1 MKPVLITSALPYVN
15 NIPHLGNLIQVLSA
29 DVYARYCRLRGYP
42 TLYVCGSD
50 EYGAATE
57 TRALLEGITP
67 RELCDRYH
75 QIHADVYKWFNVSF
89 DSYGRTA
96 TPKHTEITQ
105 SIFRGLEA
113 NGYIK
118 EKTLEQTYCEKDGR
132 FLADRFVRGTCP
144 HCGYE
149 EARGDQCENCGK
161 LLDPVDLKDPRCG
174 VCGTTPVR
182 RKTNHLYI
190 DLPAILPKLQE
201 WMDKAA
207 IEGSWARNAVQMTQA
222 WIRDGLQERAITR
235 DLKWGIPVPRQGFE
249 KKVFYVWFDA
259 PIGYISI
266 TANLTDRWEDWWRRP
281 GEVKLVHFIGKDN
294 IPFHTV
300 IFPCSLLGSGQT
312 WTMLN
317 SMSSTEYLN
326 YESGKFSKSRG
337 VGVFGTDAVESG
349 IPADVW
355 RFYLYYNRPEK
366 SDALF
371 TWKDFQEK
379 VNGELIGNLANLVNR
394 TLTFAA
400 RNFPEGFPSDTPSN
414 AKFWETVRAA
424 EGQIAESLE
433 RIELRDAFRQIFAL
447 SSIGNKR
454 FQDEEPWKSIKE
466 DPEKAAGLI
475 RDLVYLIRDLSVL
488 VEPYIPAASAAIN
501 GWLGVP
507 RCDWANLGR
516 LEGVDAVRPPALLFR
531 RLEDEEIERFRARFA
546 GTTQAERAAAE
557 AASGAAAATAA
568 PAASGASAAAAPAA
582 LSAPPP
588 DPALRARF
596 HENVE
601 LTVARITAVE
611 RHPKADKLF
620 IESVDL
626 GTEKRQI
633 VSGLV
638 GYYTP
643 EELSG
648 RNVIMVTNLKPARL
662 RGVESQ
668 GMLLA
673 AQDGTQVEVLFA
685 DWARPGDRV
694 TIQGQAEP
702 VARRVE
708 IDIEQFF
715 RVPIRVQE
723 NRILV
728 EGSALE
734 CAGRSLATVKVKD
747 GLVK

>member
-75 QIHADVYKWFNVSF
+75 KLHADVYKWFNVSF

-105 SIFRGLEA
+105 SIFKGLEA
-113 NGYIK
+113 GGYIK

-132 FLADRFVRGTCP
+132 FLADRYVRGTCP

-174 VCGTTPVR
+174 LCGATPVR
-182 RKTNHLYI
+182 RTTNHLYI
-190 DLPAILPKLQE
+190 DLPAILPKLQA
-201 WMDKAA
+201 WMDRAA
-207 IEGSWARNAVQMTQA
+207 IAGSWARNAVQMTQA

-235 DLKWGIPVPRQGFE
+235 DLKWGIPVPRAGYE
-249 KKVFYVWFDA
+249 NKVFYVWFDA

-266 TANLTDRWEDWWRRP
+266 TANLTDRWEQWWRRP
-281 GEVKLVHFIGKDN
+281 DEVKLVHFIGKDN

-312 WTMLN
+312 WTMLA

-355 RFYLYYNRPEK
+355 RFYLYYNRPER

-379 VNGELIGNLANLVNR
+379 VNGELIGNLANLINR
-394 TLTFAA
+394 TLTFAS
-400 RNFPEGFPSDTPSN
+400 RNFPEGFPAGAPSD

-424 EGQIAESLE
+424 EAGIADSLE
-433 RIELRDAFRQIFAL
+433 RIELRDAFRQVFAL

-454 FQDEEPWKSIKE
+454 FQDEEPWKAIKE
-466 DPEKAAGLI
+466 NPPKAAGLI

-488 VEPYIPAASAAIN
+488 AEPYIPATSAAIN
-501 GWLGVP
+501 GWLGVA
-507 RCDWANLGR
+507 RCDWASLGR
-516 LEGVDAVRPPALLFR
+516 LEGVGAVRPPALLFR

-546 GTTQAERAAAE
+546 GTTQAQRAAA
-557 AASGAAAATAA
+557 SAAAEGSAA
-568 PAASGASAAAAPAA
+568 PAAAAPPAA
-582 LSAPPP
+582 QEAPP

-596 HENVE
+596 HQKVE
-601 LTVARITAVE
+601 LTVARVTAVE
-611 RHPKADKLF
+611 RHPKADTLF

-638 GYYTP
+638 GYYAP

-648 RNVIMVTNLKPARL
+648 RNVVMVTNLKPARL

-685 DWARPGDRV
+685 DWARPGNRV
-694 TIQGQAEP
+694 TLQGEAEP
-702 VARRVE
+702 GARRSE
-708 IDIEQFF
+708 IDIEEFSL
-715 RVPIRVQE
+715 VPIRVQDS
-723 NRILV
+723 RILV
-728 EGSALE
+728 EGAALE
-734 CAGRSLATVKVKD
+734 CAGRPLSTAKVKD
-747 GLVK
+747 GQVK

>member
-57 TRALLEGITP
+57 TRALLEGISP

-75 QIHADVYKWFNVSF
+75 RLHADVYQWFNVSF

-105 SIFRGLEA
+105 SIFKGLEA

-132 FLADRFVRGTCP
+132 FLADRYVRGTCP
-144 HCGYE
+144 HCGYA

-161 LLDPVDLKDPRCG
+161 LLDPVDLKEPRG
-174 VCGTTPVR
+174 GLGGSTPVR
-182 RKTNHLYI
+182 RTTTHLYI
-190 DLPAILPKLQE
+190 DLPAILPKLQA
-201 WMDKAA
+201 WMQKAA
-207 IEGSWARNAVQMTQA
+207 VEGSWARNAVQMTQA

-235 DLKWGIPVPRQGFE
+235 DLSWGIPVPRAGYE
-249 KKVFYVWFDA
+249 NKVFYVWFDA

-266 TANLTDRWEDWWRRP
+266 TANLTEDWERWWRRP

-312 WTMLN
+312 WTML
-317 SMSSTEYLN
+317 SGMSSTEYLN
-326 YESGKFSKSRG
+326 YESGKVSKSRG

-366 SDALF
+366 SDALY

-400 RNFPEGFPSDTPSN
+400 RNFPDGFPAGAPSDGR
-414 AKFWETVRAA
+414 FWEAVRAA
-424 EGQIAESLE
+424 EAGITESFE
-433 RIELRDAFRQIFAL
+433 RIELRDAFRQLFAL

-454 FQDEEPWKSIKE
+454 FQDEEPWKTVKE
-466 DPEKAAGLI
+466 SPARAAGLI
-475 RDLVYLIRDLSVL
+475 RDLVYLIRDLAVL
-488 VEPYIPAASAAIN
+488 VEPYLPATAAAVN
-501 GWLGVP
+501 GWLGLA
-507 RCDWANLGR
+507 RGQWSSLGL
-516 LEGVDAVRPPALLFR
+516 LEGVGAVRPPALLFR

-546 GTTQAERAAAE
+546 GTQEQRAAAD
-557 AASGAAAATAA
+557 AAQAD
-568 PAASGASAAAAPAA
+568 AAAPPA
-582 LSAPPP
+582 P

-596 HENVE
+596 QEKVE

-611 RHPKADKLF
+611 RHPKADKLY
-620 IESVDL
+620 IESVAL
-626 GTEKRQI
+626 GAEKRQI

-643 EELSG
+643 EELAG

-685 DWARPGDRV
+685 DWARPGERV
-694 TIQGQAEP
+694 TIEGQAEP
-702 VARRVE
+702 AERRGE
-708 IDIEQFF
+708 IDIEEFF
-715 RVPIRVQE
+715 RVPIRVQAG
-723 NRILV
+723 RILV
-728 EGSALE
+728 EGAALS
-734 CAGRSLATVKVKD
+734 CAGQPLSTVKVKD
-747 GLVK
+747 GQVK

>member
-15 NIPHLGNLIQVLSA
+15 NVPHLGNLIQVLSA

-42 TLYVCGSD
+42 TLYICGTD
-50 EYGAATE
+50 EYGTATE
-57 TRALLEGITP
+57 TRALEEGISP
-67 RELCDRYH
+67 KELCDRYYR
-75 QIHADVYKWFNVSF
+75 IHSDVYKWFNVSF
-89 DSYGRTA
+89 DHFGRTS

-105 SIFRGLEA
+105 SIFLGLQA
-113 NGYIK
+113 NGFIK
-118 EKTLEQTYCEKDGR
+118 EKTIEQTYCEKDGR
-132 FLADRFVRGTCP
+132 FLADRYVRGTCP
-144 HCGYE
+144 HCGYA
-149 EARGDQCENCGK
+149 EARGDQCESCLK
-161 LLDPVDLKDPRCG
+161 LLDPEDLKDPRCS

-182 RKTNHLYI
+182 RTTNHLYI
-190 DLPAILPKLQE
+190 DLPAILPKLQA
-201 WMDKAA
+201 WMEKAA
-207 IEGSWARNAVQMTQA
+207 IEGSWARNAVRNTQG
-222 WIRDGLQERAITR
+222 WIRGGLQERAITR
-235 DLKWGIPVPRQGFE
+235 DLKWGIPVPRRGFE
-249 KKVFYVWFDA
+249 SKVFYVWFDA
-259 PIGYISI
+259 PIGYISM
-266 TANLTDRWEDWWRRP
+266 TANFTDRWEDWWRRP

-349 IPADVW
+349 IPADEW

-400 RNFPEGFPSDTPSN
+400 RNFSEGFPSDAPTD

-424 EGQIAESLE
+424 EAGIADSLE
-433 RIELRDAFRQIFAL
+433 RIELRDAFRQVFAL
-447 SSIGNKR
+447 SSLGNKR

-466 DPEKAAGLI
+466 DPEKASGLI

-488 VEPYIPAASAAIN
+488 VEPYLPATSAAIN

-507 RCDWANLGR
+507 RCEWGNLGR
-516 LEGVDAVRPPALLFR
+516 LEGVGAVRPPELLFR
-531 RLEDEEIERFRARFA
+531 RLEDEEIEGFRARFA
-546 GTTQAERAAAE
+546 GTTQAQRQE
-557 AASGAAAATAA
+557 AGA
-568 PAASGASAAAAPAA
+568 AAAAPAA
-582 LSAPPP
+582 PPAAP

-596 HENVE
+596 HQQVE

-611 RHPKADKLF
+611 RHPKADKLY

-626 GTEKRQI
+626 GAEKRQI

-638 GYYTP
+638 GHYTP
-643 EELSG
+643 EELAG
-648 RNVIMVTNLKPARL
+648 RSVIMVTNLKPARL

-685 DWARPGDRV
+685 DWAQPGDRI
-694 TIQGQAEP
+694 TLEGEREPPEARGQ
-702 VARRVE
+702 
-708 IDIEQFF
+708 IDIEEFF
-715 RVPIRVQE
+715 RVPIRVQAS
-723 NRILV
+723 RILV
-728 EGSALE
+728 EGEALL
-734 CAGRSLATVKVKD
+734 CAGRPLATAKVKD
-747 GLVK
+747 GQVK

>member
-57 TRALLEGITP
+57 TRALLEGISP

-75 QIHADVYKWFNVSF
+75 RLHADVYQWFNVSF

-105 SIFRGLEA
+105 SIFKGLEA

-118 EKTLEQTYCEKDGR
+118 EKTIEQTYCEKDGR

-144 HCGYE
+144 HCGYA

-161 LLDPVDLKDPRCG
+161 LLDPADLKEPRG
-174 VCGTTPVR
+174 GLGGSTPVR
-182 RKTNHLYI
+182 RTTTHLYI
-190 DLPAILPKLQE
+190 DLPAILPKLQA
-201 WMDKAA
+201 WMQKAA
-207 IEGSWARNAVQMTQA
+207 VEGSWARNAVQMTQA

-235 DLKWGIPVPRQGFE
+235 DLSWGIPVPRAGYE
-249 KKVFYVWFDA
+249 NKVFYVWFDA

-266 TANLTDRWEDWWRRP
+266 TANLTEDWERWWRRP

-312 WTMLN
+312 WTML
-317 SMSSTEYLN
+317 SGMSSTEYLN

-355 RFYLYYNRPEK
+355 RFYLFYNRPEK
-366 SDALF
+366 SDAVF

-400 RNFPEGFPSDTPSN
+400 RSFPGGFPAGAPSD
-414 AKFWETVRAA
+414 AKFWEAVRAA
-424 EGQIAESLE
+424 EAGITDSFE
-433 RIELRDAFRQIFAL
+433 RIELRDAFRQLFAL
-447 SSIGNKR
+447 SSLGNKR
-454 FQDEEPWKSIKE
+454 FQDEEPWKTVKQ
-466 DPEKAAGLI
+466 DPARAAGLI
-475 RDLVYLIRDLSVL
+475 RDLTFLIRDLAVL
-488 VEPYIPAASAAIN
+488 VEPFLPATSRRM
-501 GWLGVP
+501 LGYLGLEKAE
-507 RCDWANLGR
+507 WGSLGR
-516 LEGVDAVRPPALLFR
+516 LEGIAAVRPPALLFR
-531 RLEDEEIERFRARFA
+531 RLEDDEIEGFRARFA
-546 GTTQAERAAAE
+546 GTQAERAAE
-557 AASGAAAATAA
+557 GEA
-568 PAASGASAAAAPAA
+568 PAAESA
-582 LSAPPP
+582 P
-588 DPALRARF
+588 DPAQRARF
-596 HENVE
+596 HQKVE
-601 LTVARITAVE
+601 LKVARITAVE

-620 IESVDL
+620 IEQVDL
-626 GTEKRQI
+626 GTEQRQI

-638 GYYTP
+638 GWYTP
-643 EELSG
+643 EELVG

-662 RGVESQ
+662 RGTESQ

-673 AQDGTQVEVLFA
+673 AQDGAQVEVLFA
-685 DWARPGDRV
+685 DHARPGDRV
-694 TIQGQAEP
+694 AVEGEPEPAAARGQ
-702 VARRVE
+702 
-708 IDIEQFF
+708 IDIDEFF
-715 RVPIRVQE
+715 QVPIRVSDS
-723 NRILV
+723 RVLV
-728 EGSALE
+728 EGAALV
-734 CAGRSLATVKVKD
+734 CAGRPLAVAKVKD
-747 GLVK
+747 GQVK

>member
-42 TLYVCGSD
+42 TLYICGTD
-50 EYGAATE
+50 EYGTATE
-57 TRALLEGITP
+57 TRALEEGISP
-67 RELCDRYH
+67 QELCDRYYR
-75 QIHADVYKWFNVSF
+75 IHSDVYRWFNVSF
-89 DSYGRTA
+89 DHFGRTS

-105 SIFRGLEA
+105 SIFLGLDS

-118 EKTLEQTYCEKDGR
+118 EKTIEQTFCEKDGR
-132 FLADRFVRGTCP
+132 FLADRYVRGTCP
-144 HCGYE
+144 HCGYA

-161 LLDPVDLKDPRCG
+161 LLDPIDLKEPRCG
-174 VCGTTPVR
+174 VCGATPVR
-182 RKTNHLYI
+182 RTTNHLYI
-190 DLPAILPKLQE
+190 DLPAILPKLQA

-235 DLKWGIPVPRQGFE
+235 DLKWGIPVPRRGFE
-249 KKVFYVWFDA
+249 SKVFYVWFDA
-259 PIGYISI
+259 PIGYISM
-266 TANLTDRWEDWWRRP
+266 TANFTDRWEQWWRRP
-281 GEVKLVHFIGKDN
+281 EQVKLVHFIGKDN

-312 WTMLN
+312 WTMLS

-349 IPADVW
+349 IPADAW

-366 SDALF
+366 SDAVF

-394 TLTFAA
+394 TLTFAS
-400 RNFPEGFPSDTPSN
+400 RNFPEGFPSDTPSDP
-414 AKFWETVRAA
+414 KFWETVRSA
-424 EGQIAESLE
+424 EAGIADSLE

-454 FQDEEPWKSIKE
+454 FQDEQPWKTIKE
-466 DPEKAAGLI
+466 NPEKAAGLI

-488 VEPYIPAASAAIN
+488 AEPYLPATSAAIN
-501 GWLGVP
+501 GWLGLS
-507 RCDWANLGR
+507 RCEWASLGR
-516 LEGVDAVRPPALLFR
+516 PEGVQTVRPPALLFR

-546 GTTQAERAAAE
+546 GTTQAERAAAD
-557 AASGAAAATAA
+557 AGPGAAAPVPAA
-568 PAASGASAAAAPAA
+568 P
-582 LSAPPP
+582 
-588 DPALRARF
+588 DPILRARF
-596 HENVE
+596 HQQVE

-626 GTEKRQI
+626 GAEKRQI

-638 GYYTP
+638 GHYTS
-643 EELSG
+643 EELAG

-685 DWARPGDRV
+685 DWAQPGERI
-694 TIQGQAEP
+694 TLEAEQEPAAARGQ
-702 VARRVE
+702 
-708 IDIEQFF
+708 IDIEEFF
-715 RVPIRVQE
+715 RVPIRVQGS
-723 NRILV
+723 RVLV
-728 EGSALE
+728 EGAALQ
-734 CAGRSLATVKVKD
+734 CAGRPLATAKVKD
-747 GLVK
+747 GQVK

>member
-1 MKPVLITSALPYVN
+1 MKSVLITSALPYVN

-42 TLYVCGSD
+42 TLYICGTD
-50 EYGAATE
+50 EYGTATE
-57 TRALLEGITP
+57 TRALEEGISP
-67 RELCDRYH
+67 KELCDRYYR
-75 QIHADVYKWFNVSF
+75 IHSDVYKWFNIAF
-89 DSYGRTA
+89 DHFGRTS
-96 TPKHTEITQ
+96 TPKHTQITQ
-105 SIFRGLEA
+105 SIFLGLQA
-113 NGYIK
+113 NGFIK
-118 EKTLEQTYCEKDGR
+118 EKTIEQTYCEKDGR
-132 FLADRFVRGTCP
+132 FLADRYVRGTCP
-144 HCGYE
+144 HCGYA

-161 LLDPVDLKDPRCG
+161 LLDPIDLKEPRCG
-174 VCGTTPVR
+174 VCGSTPVR
-182 RKTNHLYI
+182 RTTNHLYI
-190 DLPAILPKLQE
+190 DLPAILPKLQA

-207 IEGSWARNAVQMTQA
+207 YEGSWARNAVQMTQA

-249 KKVFYVWFDA
+249 SKVFYVWFDA
-259 PIGYISI
+259 PIGYISM
-266 TANLTDRWEDWWRRP
+266 TANFTDRWEDWWRRP

-349 IPADVW
+349 IPADAW

-366 SDALF
+366 SDAVF

-400 RNFPEGFPSDTPSN
+400 RNFSEGFPSDAPTDG
-414 AKFWETVRAA
+414 KFWETVRAA
-424 EGQIAESLE
+424 EAGIADSLE
-433 RIELRDAFRQIFAL
+433 RIELRDAFRQVFAL
-447 SSIGNKR
+447 SSLGNKR
-454 FQDEEPWKSIKE
+454 FQDEQPWKSIKE
-466 DPEKAAGLI
+466 DPEKASGLI

-488 VEPYIPAASAAIN
+488 VEPYLPATSAAIN

-507 RCDWANLGR
+507 RCEWANLGR
-516 LEGVDAVRPPALLFR
+516 LEGVGAVRPPALLFR
-531 RLEDEEIERFRARFA
+531 RLEDEEIEGFRARFA
-546 GTTQAERAAAE
+546 GTTQAQRQEAE
-557 AASGAAAATAA
+557 AAATTAA
-568 PAASGASAAAAPAA
+568 PLAAA
-582 LSAPPP
+582 P
-588 DPALRARF
+588 DPALRLRF
-596 HENVE
+596 HQQVE

-611 RHPKADKLF
+611 RHPKADKLY
-620 IESVDL
+620 IESADL

-638 GYYTP
+638 GHYTP
-643 EELSG
+643 EELAG
-648 RNVIMVTNLKPARL
+648 RSVIMVTNLKPARL

-685 DWARPGDRV
+685 DWAQPGERI
-694 TIQGQAEP
+694 TLEGEREPAE
-702 VARRVE
+702 ARAQ
-708 IDIEQFF
+708 IDIEEFF
-715 RVPIRVQE
+715 RVPIRVQAG
-723 NRILV
+723 RILV
-728 EGSALE
+728 EGAALA
-734 CAGRSLATVKVKD
+734 CAGRPLATAKVKD
-747 GLVK
+747 GQVK